1 MSIFDII
8 MRNRSKR
15 FRMPTGEWSK
25 IVRFNQQDYLLKS
38 LYDDDFEAPVE
49 QDINPESPLSP
60 TGTVLDELPWNRP
73 VKKKPSRVCEDF
85 MDDFMDD
92 LGLTADTE
100 EQKQEIL
107 QQRVDDELASSMEY
121 IFRSTTGEDY
131 TLRMSQDR
139 FRNVIMFLVNSMTVI
154 SSSSTGE
161 TVDDFVYASGR
172 MNGLFA
178 YRMNVVDVLVKGGCP
193 FFVLSDINHKSGRG
207 GYISVHFTE
216 ERDAVISISYPGIAY
231 KRPHTLITMEYETFC
246 NMLPVDRITGTRKN
260 PQEYYKWLMNSL
272 LDKFQ
277 TIDAGLT
284 LLKYNKNSRQTINM
298 GGCIEDASFIKEN
311 FQPVAKYSAKSQSDR
326 GILMSAMSQDIPQA
340 ETFYQESY
348 AGCGPVQKYNEN
360 YVMIG
365 GSETYYERLMNSVW
379 VGSTGTAISNQDF
392 IRFRFYTKH
401 PEISTK
407 RVEHNAILIPLVNF
421 ITVLPT
427 LMLQMLG

>member
-1 MSIFDII
+1 
-8 MRNRSKR
+8 
-15 FRMPTGEWSK
+15 
-25 IVRFNQQDYLLKS
+25 
-38 LYDDDFEAPVE
+38 
-49 QDINPESPLSP
+49 LSP

-73 VKKKPSRVCEDF
+73 VKKKKPGRVCEDF

-92 LGLTADTE
+92 LGLIADTE

-272 LDKFQ
+272 LDKF
-277 TIDAGLT
+277 
-284 LLKYNKNSRQTINM
+284 
-298 GGCIEDASFIKEN
+298 
-311 FQPVAKYSAKSQSDR
+311 
-326 GILMSAMSQDIPQA
+326 
-340 ETFYQESY
+340 
-348 AGCGPVQKYNEN
+348 
-360 YVMIG
+360 
-365 GSETYYERLMNSVW
+365 
-379 VGSTGTAISNQDF
+379 
-392 IRFRFYTKH
+392 
-401 PEISTK
+401 
-407 RVEHNAILIPLVNF
+407 
-421 ITVLPT
+421 
-427 LMLQMLG
+427 